1 MLKVLKNYQFS
12 IILLIGVMVGAVAG
26 LILGEQATVVKPIAD
41 VFLNLVFCLIVPIV
55 FFSIAASIANMENVS
70 KLKKILLIFLAVI
83 IVSGIITSVLA
94 LLTVNIFPVTDGNP
108 IKLSGNNEKLEASL
122 NLVNMLT
129 VSDFSML
136 LSKDNMLPL
145 IIFSIMF
152 GIATSMLGD
161 KVPGMKQFLNNMTE
175 VFSKMV
181 AFIMKLAPVGIA
193 CYFASM
199 IGQMGG
205 QVVGSI
211 ARLSIVYVVFCILF
225 FVITSTAYAYWG
237 GGIDGLKA
245 YWKHITLPLTT
256 AMGTCSST
264 ACIPVN
270 LIAAQRMGIPDDIC
284 DIVIPLGGST
294 HKNGVVS
301 VQIMKIAFLFA
312 LYQRDFDLQQMLL
325 AVAVAVI
332 SGIIVGTIPSGGF
345 IGELFICTAFGF
357 PTEAVPLIVI
367 MGTLTDPFCTMINVT
382 SDPAVSMV
390 IARLVDGKN
399 WFKEQAKKALKAD
412 LTEKIVIDEVKS
424 AKEGI

>member
-1 MLKVLKNYQFS
+1 MKKVLSNYRFS
-12 IILLIGVMVGAVAG
+12 IILLAGVVVGAVAG
-26 LILGEQATVVKPIAD
+26 LLLGEQATIVKPIAD

-55 FFSIAASIANMENVS
+55 FFSISSSIANMENVG
-70 KLKKILLIFLAVI
+70 KLKKILLIFLAVV
-83 IVSGIITSVLA
+83 IVSGIITCLLA
-94 LLTVNIFPVTDGNP
+94 LLTTTIFPTTNGQP
-108 IKLSGNNEKLEASL
+108 IKLPGSSEDLKAEL
-122 NLVNMLT
+122 NLVNMFT

-136 LSKDNMLPL
+136 LSKDNMLAL

-152 GIATSMLGD
+152 GIGTSLLNEKSLMI
-161 KVPGMKQFLNNMTE
+161 KSFLNGMTD
-175 VFSKMV
+175 VFSSMV
-181 AFIMKLAPVGIA
+181 AMVMKLAPIGIA

-205 QVVGSI
+205 QVVSSI
-211 ARLSIVYVVFCILF
+211 ARLSVIYVVFCILF
-225 FVITSTAYAYWG
+225 FIITSSAYTYWG
-237 GGIDGLKA
+237 GGKEGLKA
-245 YWKHITLPLTT
+245 YWKNITLPMTT

-270 LIAAQRMGIPDDIC
+270 LMASEKMGIPRDIC

-312 LYQRDFDLQQMLL
+312 IYQRNFGIQEMGM
-325 AVAVAVI
+325 AVFVGVI

-382 SDPAVSMV
+382 SDSAISMV
-390 IARLVDGKN
+390 IARLVEGKN
-399 WFKEQAKKALKAD
+399 WIKEKRFKKKEFD
-412 LTEKIVIDEVKS
+412 IVESHVEES
-424 AKEGI
+424 V

>member
-1 MLKVLKNYQFS
+1 MLKIFKNYQFS
-12 IILLIGVMVGAVAG
+12 IILLLSVALGAVGG
-26 LILGEQATVVKPIAD
+26 LVFGEQATVVKPIAD
-41 VFLNLVFCLIVPIV
+41 IFLNLVFCLIVPIV
-55 FFSIAASIANMENVS
+55 FFSIAASIANMENVG
-70 KLKKILLIFLAVI
+70 KLKKILLIFLGVI
-83 IVSGIITSVLA
+83 IISGIITSLLA
-94 LLTVNIFPVTDGNP
+94 LLTVRVFPVTDGRP
-108 IKLSGNNEKLEASL
+108 IQLSAGNEELDA
-122 NLVNMLT
+122 NLDLVSMLT
-129 VSDFSML
+129 VPDFSML

-145 IIFSIMF
+145 IIFSITF
-152 GIATSMLGD
+152 GIATSILGE
-161 KVPGMKQFLNNMTE
+161 KVAGTKQFLNNMTE

-181 AFIMKLAPVGIA
+181 SFVMKLAPLGIA

-199 IGQMGG
+199 IGEMGS

-211 ARLSIVYVVFCILF
+211 VRLSIIYVVFCILF
-225 FVITSTAYAYWG
+225 FLITSTVYSYWG
-237 GGIDGLKA
+237 GGMDGLKA
-245 YWKHITLPLTT
+245 FWRHITLPLTT

-270 LIAAQRMGIPDDIC
+270 RIAAQNMGIPEDIS

-312 LYQRDFDLQQMLL
+312 IYERNFDLKQMLL
-325 AVAVAVI
+325 AIVVAVI
-332 SGIIVGTIPSGGF
+332 SGVIVGTIPSGGF

-382 SDPAVSMV
+382 SDPAISMV

-399 WFKEQAKKALKAD
+399 WMKA
-412 LTEKIVIDEVKS
+412 
-424 AKEGI
+424 

>member
-1 MLKVLKNYQFS
+1 MKKVLSNYRFS
-12 IILLIGVMVGAVAG
+12 IILLAGVVVGAVAG
-26 LILGEQATVVKPIAD
+26 LLLGEQATIVKPIAD

-55 FFSIAASIANMENVS
+55 FFSISSSIANMENVG
-70 KLKKILLIFLAVI
+70 KLKKILLIFLAVV
-83 IVSGIITSVLA
+83 IVSGIITCLLA
-94 LLTVNIFPVTDGNP
+94 LLTTTIFPTTNGQP
-108 IKLSGNNEKLEASL
+108 IKLPGSSEDLKAEL
-122 NLVNMLT
+122 NLVNMFT

-136 LSKDNMLPL
+136 LSKDNMLAL

-152 GIATSMLGD
+152 GIGTSLLNEKSLMI
-161 KVPGMKQFLNNMTE
+161 KSFLNGMTD
-175 VFSKMV
+175 VFSSMV
-181 AFIMKLAPVGIA
+181 AMVMKLAPIGIA

-205 QVVGSI
+205 QVVSSI
-211 ARLSIVYVVFCILF
+211 ARLSVIYVVFCILF
-225 FVITSTAYAYWG
+225 FIITSSAYTYWG
-237 GGIDGLKA
+237 GGKEGLKA
-245 YWKHITLPLTT
+245 YWKNITLPMTT

-270 LIAAQRMGIPDDIC
+270 LIASEKMGIPRDIC

-312 LYQRDFDLQQMLL
+312 IYQRNFGIQEMGM
-325 AVAVAVI
+325 AIFVGVI

-382 SDPAVSMV
+382 SDPAISMV
-390 IARLVDGKN
+390 IARLVEGKN
-399 WFKEQAKKALKAD
+399 WIKEKRFEKKEFD
-412 LTEKIVIDEVKS
+412 IVESHVEES
-424 AKEGI
+424 V

>member
-1 MLKVLKNYQFS
+1 MKKVLSNYRFS
-12 IILLIGVMVGAVAG
+12 IILLAGVVVGAVAG
-26 LILGEQATVVKPIAD
+26 LLLGEQATIVKPIAD

-55 FFSIAASIANMENVS
+55 FFSISSSIANMENVG
-70 KLKKILLIFLAVI
+70 KLKKILLIFLAVV
-83 IVSGIITSVLA
+83 IVSGIITCLLA
-94 LLTVNIFPVTDGNP
+94 LLTTTIFPTTNGQP
-108 IKLSGNNEKLEASL
+108 IKLPGSSEDLKAEL
-122 NLVNMLT
+122 NLVNMFT

-136 LSKDNMLPL
+136 LSKDNMLAL

-152 GIATSMLGD
+152 GIGTSLLNEKSLMI
-161 KVPGMKQFLNNMTE
+161 KSFLNGMTD
-175 VFSKMV
+175 VFSSMV
-181 AFIMKLAPVGIA
+181 AMVMKLAPIGIA

-205 QVVGSI
+205 QVVSSI
-211 ARLSIVYVVFCILF
+211 ARLSVIYVVFCILF
-225 FVITSTAYAYWG
+225 FIITSSAYAYWG
-237 GGIDGLKA
+237 GGKEGLKA
-245 YWKHITLPLTT
+245 YWKNITLPMTT

-270 LIAAQRMGIPDDIC
+270 LMASEKMGIPRDIC

-312 LYQRDFDLQQMLL
+312 IYQRNFGIQEMGM
-325 AVAVAVI
+325 AIFVGVI

-382 SDPAVSMV
+382 SDPAISMV
-390 IARLVDGKN
+390 IARLVEGKN
-399 WFKEQAKKALKAD
+399 WIKEKRFEKKEFD
-412 LTEKIVIDEVKS
+412 IVESHVEES
-424 AKEGI
+424 V

>member
-1 MLKVLKNYQFS
+1 MLKVLNNYKFS
-12 IILLIGVMVGAVAG
+12 IVLLIGVVLGAIAG
-26 LILGEQATVVKPIAD
+26 LVLGEQATVVKPIAD
-41 VFLNLVFCLIVPIV
+41 IFLNLVFCLIVPIV
-55 FFSIAASIANMENVS
+55 FFSIAASIANMENIS
-70 KLKKILLIFLAVI
+70 KLKKILLIFLVVI
-83 IVSGIITSVLA
+83 IVSGMITSILA
-94 LLTVNIFPVTDGNP
+94 LLTVSIFPVTDGHP
-108 IKLSGNNEKLEASL
+108 IQLSGDNEALEASL

-129 VSDFSML
+129 VSDFSLL

-145 IIFSIMF
+145 IIFSITF

-175 VFSKMV
+175 IFSKMV
-181 AFIMKLAPVGIA
+181 AFVMKLAPIGIA

-199 IGQMGG
+199 IGQLGG

-211 ARLSIVYVVFCILF
+211 ARLSIIYVLFCILF
-225 FVITSTAYAYWG
+225 FVFTSTAYTYWG
-237 GGIDGLKA
+237 GGIDGLKS

-270 LIAAQRMGIPDDIC
+270 LIAAQRMGIPNDIC

-312 LYQRDFDLQQMLL
+312 LYQRNFDLQQMLL
-325 AVAVAVI
+325 AVLVAVI

-390 IARLVDGKN
+390 IARLIDGKN
-399 WFKEQAKKALKAD
+399 WFKEQSSKPLNTDFTK
-412 LTEKIVIDEVKS
+412 EIMNHEVKS
-424 AKEGI
+424 TEGGV

>member
-1 MLKVLKNYQFS
+1 MKKVLSNYRFS
-12 IILLIGVMVGAVAG
+12 IILLAGVVVGAVAG
-26 LILGEQATVVKPIAD
+26 LLLGEQATIVKPVAD

-55 FFSIAASIANMENVS
+55 FFSISSSIANMENVG
-70 KLKKILLIFLAVI
+70 KLKKILLIFLAVV
-83 IVSGIITSVLA
+83 IVSGIITCLLA
-94 LLTVNIFPVTDGNP
+94 LLTTTIFPTTNGQP
-108 IKLSGNNEKLEASL
+108 IKLPGSSEDLKAEL
-122 NLVNMLT
+122 NLVNMFT

-136 LSKDNMLPL
+136 LSKDNMLAL

-152 GIATSMLGD
+152 GIGTSLLNEKGLMI
-161 KVPGMKQFLNNMTE
+161 KNFLNGMTD
-175 VFSKMV
+175 VFSGMV
-181 AFIMKLAPVGIA
+181 AMVMKLAPIGIA

-205 QVVGSI
+205 QVVSSI
-211 ARLSIVYVVFCILF
+211 ARLSVIYVVFCILF
-225 FVITSTAYAYWG
+225 FIITSSAYTYWG
-237 GGIDGLKA
+237 GGKEGLKA
-245 YWKHITLPLTT
+245 YWKNITLPMTT

-270 LIAAQRMGIPDDIC
+270 LIASEKMGIPRDIC

-312 LYQRDFDLQQMLL
+312 IYQRNFGIQEMGM
-325 AVAVAVI
+325 AIFVGVI

-382 SDPAVSMV
+382 SDPAISMV
-390 IARLVDGKN
+390 IARLVEGKN
-399 WFKEQAKKALKAD
+399 WIKEQRF
-412 LTEKIVIDEVKS
+412 EKNEFDIVESHVEES
-424 AKEGI
+424 V

>member
-1 MLKVLKNYQFS
+1 MKKVLSNYRFS
-12 IILLIGVMVGAVAG
+12 IILLAGVVVGAVAG
-26 LILGEQATVVKPIAD
+26 LLLGEQATIVKPVAD

-55 FFSIAASIANMENVS
+55 FFSISSSIANMENVG
-70 KLKKILLIFLAVI
+70 KLKKILLIFLAVV
-83 IVSGIITSVLA
+83 IVSGIITCLLA
-94 LLTVNIFPVTDGNP
+94 LLTTTIFPTTNGQP
-108 IKLSGNNEKLEASL
+108 IKLPGSSEDLKAEL
-122 NLVNMLT
+122 NLVNMFT

-136 LSKDNMLPL
+136 LSKDNMLAL

-152 GIATSMLGD
+152 GIGTSLLNEKGLMI
-161 KVPGMKQFLNNMTE
+161 KNFLNGMTD
-175 VFSKMV
+175 VFSGMV
-181 AFIMKLAPVGIA
+181 AMVMKLAPIGIA

-205 QVVGSI
+205 QVVSSI
-211 ARLSIVYVVFCILF
+211 ARLSVIYVVFCILF
-225 FVITSTAYAYWG
+225 FIITSSAYTYWG
-237 GGIDGLKA
+237 GGKEGLKA
-245 YWKHITLPLTT
+245 YWKNITLPMTT

-270 LIAAQRMGIPDDIC
+270 LMASEKMGIPRDIC

-312 LYQRDFDLQQMLL
+312 IYQRNFGIQEMGM
-325 AVAVAVI
+325 AIFVGVI

-382 SDPAVSMV
+382 SDPAISMV
-390 IARLVDGKN
+390 IARLVEGKN
-399 WFKEQAKKALKAD
+399 WIKEQRF
-412 LTEKIVIDEVKS
+412 EKNEFDIVESHVEES
-424 AKEGI
+424 V